1 MWATLNEPKYYDY
14 CSYAAGNYP
23 PNEQNF
29 QKFCRVG
36 YHLLLGSAKAVQEF
50 HKGNYIGKIGLVHAT
65 GNVETEGDDEAN
77 KLHIG
82 MRIFFITIGSQIRLS
97 RGIFLRI

>member
-1 MWATLNEPKYYDY
+1 MIIALMQPEIIHQMNRI
-14 CSYAAGNYP
+14 
-23 PNEQNF
+23 F

-77 KLHIG
+77 KIAYRNADLFYNKMDHRYG
-82 MRIFFITIGSQIRLS
+82 YQGVFS
-97 RGIFLRI
+97 